1 MQEVVHFGAGNIG
14 RGFIGALFAESGYHV
29 SFVDIAEQII
39 AALNEKQTY
48 TVRTAAENQETITIH
63 NVSGINSKT
72 NPDQVIEAIGKAVYL
87 TTAIGPKVLP
97 FIAPLI
103 AKGLTERLNH
113 TDEKIY
119 VIACENQINATD
131 LLEKEVLKALDE
143 ATIKKMDGTVYFLN
157 SAVDRI
163 VPLQHNEELLDVLVE
178 DYREWIVATDLD
190 LPEVK
195 GMQIVP
201 DLAPY
206 IERKLFTVNTGHATT
221 AYLGYQAGKQK
232 IHEALRDSD
241 IYQNVK
247 ATIEETGAYLIKR
260 YGFKPEV
267 HEQYIEKIL
276 YRFQNP
282 KLNDD
287 VTRVGRSPLRKLGS
301 EDRLVKPAREAQKL
315 GLPFQHLAK
324 VMAAALHFDYSE
336 DAEAESLQQQLKQKG
351 VRAVLRDV
359 CGFEEDDP
367 IAKEVVHYYYYENVN
382 LLKK

>member
-1 MQEVVHFGAGNIG
+1 MNEVVHFGAGNIG
-14 RGFIGALFAESGYHV
+14 RGFIGALFAETGYHV
-29 SFVDIAEQII
+29 TFVDIAEPII
-39 AALNEKQTY
+39 DALNEKKGY
-48 TVRTAAENQETITIH
+48 VVRTAAENQETIAIH
-63 NVSGINSKT
+63 NVSGINSKK
-72 NPDQVIEAIGKAVYL
+72 NPEEVIDAIGKAVYV

-103 AKGLTERLNH
+103 AKGIAERLK
-113 TDEKIY
+113 TSDQKLY

-131 LLEKEVLKALDE
+131 LLKKEILKALDKS
-143 ATIKKMDGTVYFLN
+143 AISQLDGKVYFLN

-178 DYREWIVATDLD
+178 DYHEWIVESGQK

-195 GMQIVP
+195 GMQIVR

-221 AYLGYQAGKQK
+221 AYLGYQAGKEK
-232 IHEALRDSD
+232 IHEALRDPE
-241 IYQNVK
+241 IYQDVK
-247 ATIEETGAYLIKR
+247 ATIEETGAYLIKQ

-287 VTRVGRSPLRKLGS
+287 VIRVGRSPLRKLGP
-301 EDRLVKPAREAQKL
+301 EDRLVKPAREAEKL
-315 GLPFQHLAK
+315 GLSFAHLAK
-324 VMAAALHFDYSE
+324 VIAAALRFDVTE
-336 DAEAESLQQQLKQKG
+336 DAEAVKLQQQLKEKG
-351 VRAVLRDV
+351 VLAVLQNVSGLDA
-359 CGFEEDDP
+359 DDP
-367 IAKEVVHYYYYENVN
+367 ITQEAVRQYEQSH

>member
-1 MQEVVHFGAGNIG
+1 MKEVVHFGAGNIG
-14 RGFIGALFAESGYHV
+14 RGFIGALFSESGYHV
-29 SFVDIAEQII
+29 SFVDIAEPII
-39 AALNEKQTY
+39 HALNEKQTY
-48 TVRTAAENQETITIH
+48 KVRTAAEHPETVTIT

-72 NPDQVIEAIGKAVYL
+72 NPDQVVETIGKAEYL

-103 AKGLTERLNH
+103 AKGLKERLTH
-113 TDEKIY
+113 TTEKIY

-131 LLEKEVLKALDE
+131 LLKKEVLKALDE
-143 ATIKKMDGTVYFLN
+143 ATTKKLKGNVFFLN

-163 VPLQHNEELLDVLVE
+163 VPLQHNDELLDVLVE
-178 DYREWIVATDLD
+178 DYREWIVESNEQ
-190 LPEVK
+190 LPQVK

-221 AYLGYQAGKQK
+221 AYFGYQAGKKK
-232 IHEALRDSD
+232 IHQALQDPEL
-241 IYQNVK
+241 YQDVK
-247 ATIEETGAYLIKR
+247 ATIEETGAYLIKQ

-276 YRFQNP
+276 HRFQNP

-287 VTRVGRSPLRKLGS
+287 VTRVGRSPLRKLGA

-315 GLPFQHLAK
+315 GLSFTHLAK

-336 DAEAESLQQQLKQKG
+336 DAEAESLQRQLKQKG
-351 VRAVLRDV
+351 VYTVLHDV
-359 CGFEEDDP
+359 SGLEAEDP
-367 IAKEVVHYYYYENVN
+367 IAKAVVHYYENIN

>member
-1 MQEVVHFGAGNIG
+1 MNEVVHFGAGNIG

-39 AALNEKQTY
+39 DALNEKQTY
-48 TVRTAAENQETITIH
+48 QVRTATENQETITIH
-63 NVSGINSKT
+63 NVAGINSKT
-72 NPDQVIEAIGKAVYL
+72 NPEKVVEAIGKAVYL

-131 LLEKEVLKALDE
+131 LLKKEVLKALDE
-143 ATIKKMDGTVYFLN
+143 KTIEKLDGKVYFLN

-163 VPLQHNEELLDVLVE
+163 VPIQHNEELLDVLVE
-178 DYREWIVATDLD
+178 DYREWIVATDQS

-221 AYLGYQAGKQK
+221 AYLGYQAGKEK
-232 IHEALRDSD
+232 IHEALRDPD
-241 IYQNVK
+241 IYQDVK
-247 ATIEETGAYLIKR
+247 ATIEETGAYLIKQ

-276 YRFQNP
+276 HRFQNP

-287 VTRVGRSPLRKLGS
+287 VTRVGRSPLRKLGP
-301 EDRLVKPAREAQKL
+301 EDRLVKPAREAEKL
-315 GLPFQHLAK
+315 GLSFTHLAK
-324 VMAAALHFDYSE
+324 VIAAALRFDVAE
-336 DAEAESLQQQLKQKG
+336 DAEAANLQQQLKEKG
-351 VRAVLRDV
+351 VVAVL
-359 CGFEEDDP
+359 EEVSGLGADDP
-367 IAKEVVHYYYYENVN
+367 IAKEAVRQYEQNN
-382 LLKK
+382 QLK

>member
-1 MQEVVHFGAGNIG
+1 MNEVVHFGAGNIG
-14 RGFIGALFAESGYHV
+14 RGFIGALFAETGYHV
-29 SFVDIAEQII
+29 TFVDIAEPII
-39 AALNEKQTY
+39 DALNEKKSY
-48 TVRTAAENQETITIH
+48 VVRTAAENQETITIH
-63 NVSGINSKT
+63 NVSGINSKK
-72 NPDQVIEAIGKAVYL
+72 NPEEVIDAIGKAVYV

-103 AKGLTERLNH
+103 AKGIAERLK
-113 TDEKIY
+113 TSDQKLY

-131 LLEKEVLKALDE
+131 LLKKEILKALDKSV
-143 ATIKKMDGTVYFLN
+143 ISQLDGKVYFLN

-178 DYREWIVATDLD
+178 DYHEWIVESDQQ

-221 AYLGYQAGKQK
+221 AYLGYQAGKEK
-232 IHEALRDSD
+232 IHEALRDPE
-241 IYQNVK
+241 IYQDVK
-247 ATIEETGAYLIKR
+247 ATIEETGAYLIKQ

-276 YRFQNP
+276 HRFQNP

-287 VTRVGRSPLRKLGS
+287 VTRVGRSPLRKLGP
-301 EDRLVKPAREAQKL
+301 EDRLVKPAREAEKL
-315 GLPFQHLAK
+315 GLSFTHLAK
-324 VMAAALHFDYSE
+324 VIAAALRFDVTE
-336 DAEAESLQQQLKQKG
+336 DAEAVKLQQQLKEKG
-351 VRAVLRDV
+351 VLAVLKNVSGLDA
-359 CGFEEDDP
+359 DDP
-367 IAKEVVHYYYYENVN
+367 ITQEAVHQYEQSH
-382 LLKK
+382 LMKK

>member
-1 MQEVVHFGAGNIG
+1 MNEVVHFGAGNIG
-14 RGFIGALFAESGYHV
+14 RGFIGALFVETGYHV
-29 SFVDIAEQII
+29 TFVDIAEPII
-39 AALNEKQTY
+39 DALNEKKSY
-48 TVRTAAENQETITIH
+48 VVRTAAENQETIAIH
-63 NVSGINSKT
+63 NVSGINSKK
-72 NPDQVIEAIGKAVYL
+72 NPEEVIDAIGKAVYV

-103 AKGLTERLNH
+103 AKGIAERLKTSNQ
-113 TDEKIY
+113 KLY

-131 LLEKEVLKALDE
+131 LLKKEILKALD
-143 ATIKKMDGTVYFLN
+143 KSVVSQLDGKVYFLN

-178 DYREWIVATDLD
+178 DYHEWIVESDQQ
-190 LPEVK
+190 LPGVK

-221 AYLGYQAGKQK
+221 AYLGYQAGKEK
-232 IHEALRDSD
+232 IHEALRDPE
-241 IYQNVK
+241 IYQDVK
-247 ATIEETGAYLIKR
+247 ATIEETGAYLIKQ

-276 YRFQNP
+276 HRFQNP

-287 VTRVGRSPLRKLGS
+287 VTRVGRSPLRKLGP
-301 EDRLVKPAREAQKL
+301 EDRLIKPAREAEKL
-315 GLPFQHLAK
+315 GLSFAHLAK
-324 VMAAALHFDYSE
+324 VIVAALRFDVTE
-336 DAEAESLQQQLKQKG
+336 DAEAVKLQQQLKEKG
-351 VRAVLRDV
+351 VLAVLQNVSGLDA
-359 CGFEEDDP
+359 DDP
-367 IAKEVVHYYYYENVN
+367 ITQEAVRQYKQSH

>member
-1 MQEVVHFGAGNIG
+1 MNEVVHFGAGNIG

-39 AALNEKQTY
+39 DALNEKQTY
-48 TVRTAAENQETITIH
+48 QVRTAAENQETATIH
-63 NVSGINSKT
+63 NVAGINSKK
-72 NPDQVIEAIGKAVYL
+72 NPEKVVEAIGKAVYL

-131 LLEKEVLKALDE
+131 LLKKEVLKALDE
-143 ATIKKMDGTVYFLN
+143 KTIEKLDGKVYFLN

-163 VPLQHNEELLDVLVE
+163 VPIQHNEELLDVLVE
-178 DYREWIVATDLD
+178 DYREWIVETDQS

-195 GMQIVP
+195 GMQIVA

-221 AYLGYQAGKQK
+221 AYLGYQAGKEK
-232 IHEALRDSD
+232 IHEALRDPD
-241 IYQNVK
+241 IYQDVK
-247 ATIEETGAYLIKR
+247 ATIEETGAYLIKQ

-276 YRFQNP
+276 HRFQNP

-301 EDRLVKPAREAQKL
+301 EDRLVKPAREAEKL
-315 GLPFQHLAK
+315 GLSFTHLAQ
-324 VMAAALHFDYSE
+324 VIAAALRFDVAE
-336 DAEAESLQQQLKQKG
+336 DAEAASLQQQLKEKG
-351 VRAVLRDV
+351 VVAVLQEV
-359 CGFEEDDP
+359 SGLKSDDP
-367 IAKEVVHYYYYENVN
+367 IAKEAVRYYKQSN

>member
-14 RGFIGALFAESGYHV
+14 RGFIGGLFAESGYHV
-29 SFVDIAEQII
+29 QFVDIAEQII
-39 AALNEKQTY
+39 DALNEKQTY
-48 TVRTAAENQETITIH
+48 TVRTAAENSEAITIH

-72 NPDQVIEAIGKAVYL
+72 NPEQVVAAIGKAVYL

-103 AKGLTERLNH
+103 AKGLAERIKH
-113 TDEKIY
+113 TDAKIY

-131 LLEKEVLKALDE
+131 LLKKEVLKALDE
-143 ATIKKMDGTVYFLN
+143 ETIKKLEGTVYFLN

-178 DYREWIVATDLD
+178 DYHEWIVETDQS

-221 AYLGYQAGKQK
+221 AYLGYQAGKNK
-232 IHEALRDSD
+232 IHEALGDPA
-241 IYQNVK
+241 IYQDVK

-276 YRFQNP
+276 HRFQNP

-287 VTRVGRSPLRKLGS
+287 VTRVGRSPLRKLGP
-301 EDRLVKPAREAQKL
+301 EDRLVKPAREAEKL
-315 GLPFQHLAK
+315 GLSFTHLAK
-324 VMAAALHFDYSE
+324 VMAAALRFDFAE
-336 DAEAESLQQQLKQKG
+336 DTEAVKLQELLKEKG
-351 VRAVLRDV
+351 VLAALSEVSGLAA
-359 CGFEEDDP
+359 DDP
-367 IAKEVVHYYYYENVN
+367 ITKEAIRYYENSG

>member
-29 SFVDIAEQII
+29 SFVDIAEEII
-39 AALNEKQTY
+39 NALNEKQTY

-103 AKGLTERLNH
+103 AKGLAERVKH

-131 LLEKEVLKALDE
+131 LLKKEVLKALDE
-143 ATIKKMDGTVYFLN
+143 DTLKKLDGTVYFLN

-163 VPLQHNEELLDVLVE
+163 VPIQHNEELLDVLVE
-178 DYREWIVATDLD
+178 DYHEWIVATNEK

-221 AYLGYQAGKQK
+221 AYLGYQAGKEK

-241 IYQNVK
+241 IYQDVK
-247 ATIEETGAYLIKR
+247 ATIEETGAYLIKQ

-267 HEQYIEKIL
+267 HEKYIEKIL
-276 YRFQNP
+276 HRFQNP

-287 VTRVGRSPLRKLGS
+287 VTRVGRSPLRKLGP
-301 EDRLVKPAREAQKL
+301 EDRLVKPAREAEKL
-315 GLPFQHLAK
+315 GLSFTHLAK
-324 VMAAALHFDYSE
+324 VIAAALRFDVAE
-336 DAEAESLQQQLKQKG
+336 DAEAAQLQQQLKEKG
-351 VRAVLRDV
+351 VVAVLQEV
-359 CGFEEDDP
+359 SGLGANDP
-367 IAKEVVHYYYYENVN
+367 IAQEAVSYYKDFN